1 MNENRKLAN
10 QLLDKRKDGEEFS
23 RLDIDT
29 ALRDSGDIASD
40 GSEGMDQE
48 IPQESNGGGENRGF
62 GLVVAELGKVN
73 QKAWSTRRR

>member
-1 MNENRKLAN
+1 MTRHEAN

-29 ALRDSGDIASD
+29 ALRASGDITPD
-40 GSEGMDQE
+40 GNEGMDQE
-48 IPQESNGGGENRGF
+48 IPQESDGGGEGRGF